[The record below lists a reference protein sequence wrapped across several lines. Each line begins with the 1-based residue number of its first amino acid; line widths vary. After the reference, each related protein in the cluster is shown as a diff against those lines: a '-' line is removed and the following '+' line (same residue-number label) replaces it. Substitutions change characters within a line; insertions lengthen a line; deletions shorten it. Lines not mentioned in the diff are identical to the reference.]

1 MSSTLLSPY
10 FLAGLLAVV
19 FFFLTAALVGLSL
32 FAAPSGKKKLLRA
45 ESVAM
50 LLVLGFMTWLCLG
63 MWEDLQALLRT
74 PEPAPMQL
82 GDWGRRTASLLLLGL
97 SLVFAS
103 LVGCFGWVRAGF
115 AGNGVRMLVWSFLC
129 LKVVTASVSL
139 LDLLSRAQ
147 VQGEGAIPSG
157 DLAGVAA
164 PILDEIS
171 ADILFWIP
179 TTGVLLLVSLA
190 ASLWLRRR

>member
-45 ESVAM
+45 EGAAM
-50 LLVLGFMTWLCLG
+50 FLVLAFLTWLSLG
-63 MWEDLQALLRT
+63 LWEDLQALLGV
-74 PEPAPMQL
+74 PEPAPLQL

-115 AGNGVRMLVWSFLC
+115 AGNGVRMLVWAFLC
-129 LKVVTASVSL
+129 LKVVTASVTV
-139 LDLLSRAQ
+139 LDLLARAQ
-147 VQGEGAIPSG
+147 VQGEEAIPDG
-157 DLAGVAA
+157 ELAGVAA
-164 PILDEIS
+164 PILDEIQ
-171 ADILFWIP
+171 ADILFWLP
-179 TTGVLLLVSLA
+179 TTGVLLLLSLA
-190 ASLWLRRR
+190 GSLWLRKR

>member
-1 MSSTLLSPY
+1 MSKTLLSPY

-32 FAAPSGKKKLLRA
+32 FTAPAGKKRLLRA

-50 LLVLGFMTWLCLG
+50 LLVLAFLSWLSFGL
-63 MWEDLQALLRT
+63 WQELQALLDT
-74 PEPAPMQL
+74 PEPAPLQL

-97 SLVFAS
+97 SMVFAS

-129 LKVVTASVSL
+129 LKIVTSSVTV

-147 VQGEGAIPSG
+147 VQGQEAIPSG
-157 DLAGVAA
+157 ELAGVAA

-171 ADILFWIP
+171 ADILFWLP
-179 TTGVLLLVSLA
+179 TTGVLLLLSVG